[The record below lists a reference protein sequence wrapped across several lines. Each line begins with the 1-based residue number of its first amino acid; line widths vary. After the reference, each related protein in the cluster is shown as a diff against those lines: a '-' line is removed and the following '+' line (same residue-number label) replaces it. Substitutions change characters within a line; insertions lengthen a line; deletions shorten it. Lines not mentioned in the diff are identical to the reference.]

1 VTFAEPGP
9 IEAVLFDFHSTLVDQ
24 GDPQTWLELAWER
37 AGREGSPSD
46 QLGAE
51 GRDELAGWVNR
62 IWEHVREVD
71 PHNERDLSPDR
82 HREVYDELMADV
94 TAVDDDLAHALYECM
109 LETWIPYEDTVPVL
123 TELRRRGVRIAL
135 VSNVGIDVR
144 PVLVAGE
151 LTHLFDAIVLSYE
164 AGSVKPAAPI
174 FEQALAAVGAAP
186 QNALMVG
193 DNALDDAGAALL
205 GIRTLLL
212 PRTSGTRHGLDLV
225 LRLVPGASPQ
235 D

>member
-1 VTFAEPGP
+1 VTFGEPGP

-24 GDPQTWLELAWER
+24 GDPQVWLELAWHR
-37 AGREGSPSD
+37 AGRDGSPSD
-46 QLGAE
+46 QLGE
-51 GRDELAGWVNR
+51 QGRNDLAGWVNR

-71 PHNERDLSPDR
+71 PDNERDLSPVR

-94 TAVDDDLAHALYECM
+94 PAVDDDLAHALYECM

-144 PVLVAGE
+144 PVLEAGE
-151 LTHLFDAIVLSYE
+151 LTDLFDAVVLSFE
-164 AGSVKPAAPI
+164 AESVKPAAPI
-174 FEQALAAVGAAP
+174 FERALSAVGAAP

-193 DNALDDAGAALL
+193 DSPHDDAGAALI

-225 LRLVPGASPQ
+225 LGLVPGTSPGH
-235 D
+235 